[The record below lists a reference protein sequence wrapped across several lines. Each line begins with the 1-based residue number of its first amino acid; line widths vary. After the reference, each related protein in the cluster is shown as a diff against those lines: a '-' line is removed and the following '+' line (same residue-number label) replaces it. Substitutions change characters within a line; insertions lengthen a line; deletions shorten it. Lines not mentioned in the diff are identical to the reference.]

1 MIRHARRVAAATL
14 VLALAGAAPAPAQ
27 QEAAPTA
34 APAGTPDF
42 PIYVPPDLGA
52 PSARV
57 GGGTRG
63 GPGESLPTLEVLAPD
78 HVALT
83 AQKQPV
89 LHWYLSADTSHPL
102 EFSIRRDDALE
113 PLKEV
118 QLPGPHRKGIHAL
131 SLAAQGVSLEPDA
144 DYRWFVSLVPDR
156 ERRSNDVLAGGMIR
170 RRELPAQ
177 LGQRLEGAGPSQA
190 AFMQAE
196 SGLWYDALASL
207 ARGIEAA
214 PADKGLHAQRAA
226 LLDQV
231 GLADAAAYDRSAGK

>member
-1 MIRHARRVAAATL
+1 MIRHVRRIAATAL
-14 VLALAGAAPAPAQ
+14 VLALAGASPAAAQ
-27 QEAAPTA
+27 QKAAPSGSATG
-34 APAGTPDF
+34 APDL

-63 GPGESLPTLEVLAPD
+63 APGGSLPSLEVLAPD

-83 AQKQPV
+83 AQKQPT
-89 LHWYLSADTSHPL
+89 LYFYLSADTSHPL

-113 PLKEV
+113 PLKEI
-118 QLPGPHRKGIHAL
+118 QLPGPHREGIHAL

-144 DYRWFVSLVPDR
+144 DYRWFVSLVPDPA
-156 ERRSNDVLAGGMIR
+156 RRSNDVLAGGMIR
-170 RRELPAQ
+170 RREPPAQ

-214 PADKGLHAQRAA
+214 PADEGLRVQRAA

-231 GLADAAAYDRSAGK
+231 GLRDAAAWDRGAGK